1 MDRRPIVVN
10 SLLCFIHNYRDS
22 ILTNDLKTIVHN
34 YFSKSVVSVAYS
46 TLIEL
51 LPQQNATMTD
61 DTNCVESSND
71 GNISSSLISSPPT
84 DIIHLYDY
92 VAKNSQSPVIF
103 VTADLSELPLT
114 LITDELDSSSEI
126 LREIRQLKLF
136 IQDALSG
143 KIEHTRFV
151 SFHLFHLFYF
161 EKLKKKN
168 QKILNFRI
176 DMTTL
181 FRFDYKIYFR
191 KSSVNGTDEFFT
203 TARSL
208 ESKMNPISSSSDTTP
223 TVSTV
228 VSSSCFTPTTSS
240 SFPPINPLALY
251 PKANNHFEKKKNVGY
266 RLDAMVKKLTENKRK
281 ERETIQMLGTPIWP
295 TAQMVN
301 TVAYINMIR
310 SMTSMTAAA
319 AAAAQSSM
327 FPSTALPQ
335 PDNLPW

>member
-1 MDRRPIVVN
+1 
-10 SLLCFIHNYRDS
+10 
-22 ILTNDLKTIVHN
+22 
-34 YFSKSVVSVAYS
+34 
-46 TLIEL
+46 
-51 LPQQNATMTD
+51 
-61 DTNCVESSND
+61 
-71 GNISSSLISSPPT
+71 
-84 DIIHLYDY
+84 
-92 VAKNSQSPVIF
+92 
-103 VTADLSELPLT
+103 
-114 LITDELDSSSEI
+114 
-126 LREIRQLKLF
+126 
-136 IQDALSG
+136 
-143 KIEHTRFV
+143 
-151 SFHLFHLFYF
+151 
-161 EKLKKKN
+161 
-168 QKILNFRI
+168 
-176 DMTTL
+176 MTTL